1 MRRSPL
7 RTPVGHPPHRRR
19 TLAAA
24 LLALGAAFPIGAE
37 LRAQQATAD
46 RASGAAAHV
55 ARPRA
60 ARPHASTPDVSRGA
74 RAPNTSTSDV
84 SSPDARRPLTQADF
98 DSWRSIRDVTLSN
111 DGRWAAWSLVPQMGE
126 GEVVLRELRTEREI
140 RHTRGYIGRP
150 QMKPG
155 ATREDAI
162 HFPAPSFTTDG
173 KYLVFT
179 IEPSRAEF
187 EKARHAEREK
197 SAKGPNPS
205 LGILRTADG
214 HVDEVADVKS
224 FELPSGSSRWL
235 AYLLASGD
243 SAKADSTPPDSAAP
257 SAAAVPGGVARPVST
272 DSAGGRARKRYGST
286 LVLRDLGSGEER
298 RIDDVT
304 RYSFDESGRWLAYTV
319 ASRDEDTNGAYAR
332 SLADGRTLTLL
343 GGAGEYRSLA
353 IDSMGTVVAFVSN
366 RDEYGRDEPR
376 YSLYVAALGDGA
388 GKDTKSKDSNGAP
401 ASADGAAR
409 VLVTPAMLGDSL
421 LVSTDARLGF
431 SPDGSALRFGVAP
444 IVPDSIPADSLAD
457 KAVFNLW
464 HYKDARLQPEQRLE
478 ASEDRKRSFT
488 SVYDLRSGNF
498 RVLGSD
504 SLPDIHL
511 SPDYRTALGET
522 EVPYSIEAMWGEGGR
537 DLYAIDVRSGKRTQI
552 ASRVPFRASLS
563 PSGSYILWFGEN
575 GHWYS
580 YSTTTHRSADI
591 TGSIAGVRFDQE
603 TWDTPSTAAPWGI
616 AGWTDGEKS
625 VLLYDRYDI
634 WEVDPTGRDA
644 ARALTD
650 SVGRREQIIFRL
662 AETDTTD
669 RLLSAERPLMLEA
682 MDDSTKASGYWSDR
696 IGVVQPPKQLI
707 MEDRRLADLQ
717 KAPDADVYLFTRSTF
732 REFPDLWLTDASFR
746 APTRISEANPQ
757 QNEYRW
763 GTAQLVHWLSDDG
776 VPLAGIL
783 YKPDGFDP
791 SKKYPMLVYFYEQLS
806 DNLHRYVPPA
816 GRNVINPT
824 VYVSNDYLVFE
835 PDIHYE
841 IGYPG
846 PSAVKSVVPGVQML
860 IDSGFVDRHA
870 VGLQG
875 QSWGGYQVA
884 YIITQTSMFRA
895 AMAGAPVANM
905 TSAYGGIRW
914 ASGLARAFQ
923 YEHTQSRIGGS
934 IWDEPLR
941 YLRNSPLFW
950 ADRIRTPL
958 FIMHNDGDGAVPW
971 YQGVELFVALRR
983 LGKEVYLIDYND
995 ESHNPTKRANQ
1006 LDIAMRMRQFFDHHL
1021 RGAPAPDWMVHGIPF
1036 LDKGR
1041 DQLQPVVAGEPVST
1055 ETGAKETNG
1064 GSSVPE

>member
-1 MRRSPL
+1 MLRS
-7 RTPVGHPPHRRR
+7 
-19 TLAAA
+19 
-24 LLALGAAFPIGAE
+24 
-37 LRAQQATAD
+37 
-46 RASGAAAHV
+46 ASSHA
-55 ARPRA
+55 RA
-60 ARPHASTPDVSRGA
+60 ARARFGGHRSIIAFLAFVTALPLAALPAQQPATTQPGA
-74 RAPNTSTSDV
+74 KV
-84 SSPDARRPLTQADF
+84 PLTQAAF

-111 DGRWAAWSLVPQMGE
+111 DGHWAAYSLVPQAGDGE
-126 GEVVLRELRTEREI
+126 IVLRELGTSREI

-155 ATREDAI
+155 ATRDDAV
-162 HFPAPSFTTDG
+162 HFPAPRFTADG
-173 KYLVFT
+173 KWLVFT
-179 IEPSRAEF
+179 IEPARAEF
-187 EKARHAEREK
+187 EEARRLRKKAAERPK
-197 SAKGPNPS
+197 SS

-214 HVDEVADVKS
+214 DVAVIPGVKS
-224 FELPSGSSRWL
+224 FRIPGGSSRWL
-235 AYLLASGD
+235 AYLLASRD
-243 SAKADSTPPDSAAP
+243 SAAADSTAPDSAAP
-257 SAAAVPGGVARPVST
+257 SAAAAPGGEARPVGT
-272 DSAGGRARKRYGST
+272 DSTGKRAKREYGST
-286 LVLRDLGSGEER
+286 LVLRDLSSGEEV

-304 RYSFDESGRWLAYTV
+304 EYHFDEPGRWLAYTV
-319 ASRDEDTNGAYAR
+319 ASRAEERDGVYAR
-332 SLADGRTLTLL
+332 SLAEGRTIPLL
-343 GGAGEYRSLA
+343 GGAGKYRSLA
-353 IDSMGTVVAFVSN
+353 IDSAGTAVAFVSD
-366 RDEYGRDEPR
+366 RDEHGRDKPR
-376 YSLYVAALGDGA
+376 YTLYAAQLDGRSPRP
-388 GKDTKSKDSNGAP
+388 SKDGKSSRDTP
-401 ASADGAAR
+401 ASEAGLASA
-409 VLVTPAMLGDSL
+409 LVTPEMLGDSL
-421 LVSTDARLGF
+421 LVSTDAHLDF
-431 SPDGSALRFGVAP
+431 SSDGAALRFGVAP
-444 IVPDSIPADSLAD
+444 IIPDSIPADSLAD

-464 HYKDARLQPEQRLE
+464 NYKDDRLQPEQRIE
-478 ASEDRKRSFT
+478 ASKDRKRYFA
-488 SVYDLRSGNF
+488 SVYHLRSRDF

-504 SLPDIHL
+504 SLPEIHL
-511 SPDYRTALGET
+511 SPDFRIALGET
-522 EVPYSIEAMWGEGGR
+522 DVPYRVESMWGEGGG
-537 DLYAIDVRSGKRTQI
+537 DLYAIDVATGARTQI
-552 ASRVPFRASLS
+552 ASRTPFDATLS
-563 PSGSYILWFGEN
+563 PAGGYVLWFGEN
-575 GHWYS
+575 GHWYA
-580 YSTTTHRSADI
+580 YSTATKRTADI

-616 AGWTDGEKS
+616 AGWTTGEKS
-625 VLLYDRYDI
+625 VLLYDRYDV
-634 WEVDPTGRDA
+634 WEVDPTGRTP
-644 ARALTD
+644 ARVVTD
-650 SVGRREQIIFRL
+650 SVGRRGHIIFRL
-662 AETDTTD
+662 ADAD
-669 RLLSAERPLMLEA
+669 SSDHFLSVEEPLIFEA
-682 MDDSTKASGYWSDR
+682 MNDSTKASGFWSDR
-696 IGVVQPPKQLI
+696 IGANAEPRQLI
-707 MEDRRLADLQ
+707 MEPRRLADLQ

-732 REFPDLWLTDASFR
+732 REFPDLWATDASFR

-757 QNEYRW
+757 QAGYRW

-783 YKPDGFDP
+783 YKPDDFDP
-791 SKKYPMLVYFYEQLS
+791 AKKYPMLVYFYEQLS
-806 DNLHRYVPPA
+806 DNLHAYVPPA

-914 ASGLARAFQ
+914 ASGRARAFQ

-934 IWDEPLR
+934 IWEQPLR

-971 YQGVELFVALRR
+971 YQGVELFVAMRR

-995 ESHNPTKRANQ
+995 EAHNPTKRANQ

-1021 RGAPAPDWMVHGIPF
+1021 KGAPAPDWMVHGIPF

-1041 DQLQPVVAGEPVST
+1041 DQLQPVVAAEPVST
-1055 ETGAKETNG
+1055 ENGKSSGAPRSGPETATKG
-1064 GSSVPE
+1064 P

>member
-1 MRRSPL
+1 MRRSASTRPAEY
-7 RTPVGHPPHRRR
+7 PFRRHHV
-19 TLAAA
+19 LAIA
-24 LLALGAAFPIGAE
+24 LLALGTALPAVSTLGAQEAGTERTTRDAGRATWGKSAAPD
-37 LRAQQATAD
+37 TSSVD
-46 RASGAAAHV
+46 ASES
-55 ARPRA
+55 ARMR
-60 ARPHASTPDVSRGA
+60 
-74 RAPNTSTSDV
+74 NTSNVDV
-84 SSPDARRPLTQADF
+84 PAPDSRRPLTQAAF

-111 DGRWAAWSLVPQMGE
+111 DGRWAAWSLVPQVGD
-126 GEVVLRELRTEREI
+126 GEVVVRDLRSGKEM

-155 ATREDAI
+155 ASRDDAI
-162 HFPAPSFTTDG
+162 HFPAPRFTADG

-179 IEPSRAEF
+179 IEPDREEYEEALHEKGGKEAGRSR
-187 EKARHAEREK
+187 
-197 SAKGPNPS
+197 SS
-205 LGILRTADG
+205 LGILRTSDG
-214 HVDEVADVKS
+214 QVDEVPRVKS
-224 FELPSGSSRWL
+224 FKLASGSSRWL
-235 AYLLASGD
+235 AYLLASRD
-243 SAKADSTPPDSAAP
+243 SSAADSTVPDSTTTP
-257 SAAAVPGGVARPVST
+257 SAAAAPGGAARPVSA
-272 DSAGGRARKRYGST
+272 DSTGKHAKKQYGST
-286 LVLRDLGSGEER
+286 LVLRDLESGEEL
-298 RIDDVT
+298 RIADVT
-304 RYSFDESGRWLAYTV
+304 AYDFDGPGQSLAYTV
-319 ASRDEDTNGAYAR
+319 ASRDEATNGAYVR

-343 GGAGEYRSLA
+343 SGAGAYRSLT
-353 IDSMGTVVAFVSN
+353 IDSAGTMAAFVSD
-366 RDEYGRDEPR
+366 RADHGRDEPR
-376 YSLYVAALGDGA
+376 FSLYAAAIGDGA
-388 GKDTKSKDSNGAP
+388 MSAKKGGKGAKGGAVP
-401 ASADGAAR
+401 PSASAAEA
-409 VLVTPAMLGDSL
+409 LVTPAMLGDSL
-421 LVSTDARLGF
+421 LVSTEAHLEF
-431 SPDGSALRFGVAP
+431 SSDGSALRFGVAP

-464 HYKDARLQPEQRLE
+464 HYKDDRLQPEQRIE
-478 ASEDRKRSFT
+478 AAKDRKRSFT
-488 SVYDLRSGNF
+488 SVYDLRSRAF
-498 RVLGSD
+498 RILGSD
-504 SLPDIHL
+504 SLPEIQL
-511 SPDYRTALGET
+511 SPDFRIALGET
-522 EVPYSIEAMWGEGGR
+522 DVPYRIEAMWGEGGR
-537 DLYAIDVRSGKRTQI
+537 DLYAIDVATGERTQI
-552 ASRVPFRASLS
+552 ASRVRFRASLS
-563 PSGSYILWFGEN
+563 PDGGYILWFGEN

-580 YSTTTHRSADI
+580 YSTDTKRSADI

-616 AGWTDGEKS
+616 AGWTEGERS
-625 VLLYDRYDI
+625 VLLYDRYDV
-634 WEVDPTGRDA
+634 WEVDPSGRRA
-644 ARALTD
+644 ARVLTD

-662 AETDTTD
+662 AEVDTAE
-669 RLLSAERPLMLEA
+669 RFLNAERPLLLEA
-682 MDDSTKASGYWSDR
+682 LDDSTKSSGYWSDR
-696 IGVVQPPKQLI
+696 VGAVQPPKQLI
-707 MEDRRLADLQ
+707 MEARRLAELQ
-717 KAPDADVYLFTRSTF
+717 RAPDADVYLFTRSSF
-732 REFPDLWLTDASFR
+732 REFPDLWVTDASFR
-746 APTRISEANPQ
+746 TPTRISEANPQ
-757 QNEYRW
+757 QAEYRW

-783 YKPDGFDP
+783 YKPDDFDP
-791 SKKYPMLVYFYEQLS
+791 NKQYPMLVYFYEQLS
-806 DNLHRYVPPA
+806 DNLHHYVPPA

-846 PSAVKSVVPGVQML
+846 ESAVKSVVPGVQML

-934 IWDEPLR
+934 IWEQPLR

-995 ESHNPTKRANQ
+995 EAHNPTKRANQ
-1006 LDIAMRMRQFFDHHL
+1006 LDIALRMHQFFDQHL
-1021 RGAPAPDWMVHGIPF
+1021 KGAPAPDWMVHGIPF

-1041 DQLQPVVAGEPVST
+1041 DQLRPVVASEPVSA
-1055 ETGAKETNG
+1055 ETGSRER
-1064 GSSVPE
+1064 